1 MYCSAL
7 YRKPAINNTSK
18 DLFFK
23 EQSMSGELNI
33 TNPDKPKR
41 VLMVIANPATSTT
54 LGIPVGFW
62 GAELTHA
69 YHEFTEVGYQVTIAS
84 PNGGKCELDAW
95 SDPRDPS
102 KYSRSDLI
110 TMGFINTPELWAL
123 VEHTPR
129 LADLNYE
136 DYDAIVVVGGQS
148 PMFTFRDNED
158 LKNALRTF
166 YEAEKVTA
174 VLCHG
179 TAALIDVKLSNGSYL
194 ITGKTMTGFANVE
207 EEFADN
213 YVGKK
218 VMPWHIEDAAK
229 ERGAN
234 YIQAGQFKAFAVR
247 DGRLITGQQ
256 QYSGSETAKLVIAAL
271 GT

>member
-1 MYCSAL
+1 
-7 YRKPAINNTSK
+7 
-18 DLFFK
+18 
-23 EQSMSGELNI
+23 MSGEINV
-33 TNPDKPKR
+33 TNPDRPKKI
-41 VLMVIANPATSTT
+41 LIVIANPSTSTT

-69 YHEFTEVGYQVTIAS
+69 WYAFREVGYDVTIAS

-95 SDPRDPS
+95 SDPRDES
-102 KYSRSDLI
+102 KYSFGDLI
-110 TMGFINTPELWAL
+110 TMGFLNTPEYMAL
-123 VEHTPR
+123 IEQTPA
-129 LADLNYE
+129 LADL
-136 DYDAIVVVGGQS
+136 DYDEFDALVVVGGES
-148 PMFTFRDNED
+148 PMFTFRDHDE

-166 YEAEKVTA
+166 YEAGKVTSA
-174 VLCHG
+174 LCHG
-179 TAALIDVKLSNGSYL
+179 VAGLMDVTLSDGSYL

-213 YVGKK
+213 WVGKQ
-218 VMPWHIEDAAK
+218 VMPWHIEDAAA

-234 YIQAGQFKAFAVR
+234 YIQAGRFKAFAVR

-256 QYSGSETAKLVIAAL
+256 QYSGAEVAQLVIETV